1 MVAAPAIFKAFACNH
16 AYTCANQGR
25 RNLDRIPNASDLT
38 HDEMTSLR
46 LIVLRSFMSKGS
58 LPAERRARLIALGL
72 IQDAMGGVAPTP
84 AGRIAARG

>member
-1 MVAAPAIFKAFACNH
+1 MVLRAAIFKAFRLH
-16 AYTCANQGR
+16 LRYTYANQGR
-25 RNLDRIPNASDLT
+25 PNLDRIPTASDLT

-58 LPAERRARLIALGL
+58 LPAERRAKLIALGL

-84 AGRIAARG
+84 AGRITARG